1 MLLSPGGPI
10 VQRPIRA
17 NLGIFLQVVRAH
29 WNFIST
35 ILLTVFRYHLMLYAC
50 GSWVGIA
57 KQSRQWDQSCGSPK
71 LLGIL
76 SWIR

>member
-17 NLGIFLQVVRAH
+17 SLGVFSRVVRAQ

-35 ILLTVFRYHLMLYAC
+35 KLLTAFRYHVMLYAC
-50 GSWVGIA
+50 GNWVGIA
-57 KQSRQWDQSCGSPK
+57 KQSRQ
-71 LLGIL
+71 
-76 SWIR
+76 

>member
-17 NLGIFLQVVRAH
+17 NLGVFLRVGRAH

-35 ILLTVFRYHLMLYAC
+35 KLLTAFRYHMMLYAC

-57 KQSRQWDQSCGSPK
+57 KQSRQ
-71 LLGIL
+71 
-76 SWIR
+76 